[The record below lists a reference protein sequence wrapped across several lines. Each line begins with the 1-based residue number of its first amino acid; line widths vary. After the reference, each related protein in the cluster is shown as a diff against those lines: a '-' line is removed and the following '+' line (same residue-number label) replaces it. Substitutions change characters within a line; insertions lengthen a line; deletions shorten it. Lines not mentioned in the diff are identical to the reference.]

1 MDLAGAAMQAMVNNI
16 HALSF
21 LNCWFL
27 AKGGGLEARSSGY
40 GSGGGHGG
48 GYGYQPQVWKLN
60 LTNFQMI
67 ICIELIILDLKSLWI
82 EATCFKKLKQR
93 WILIFAIPFEHNI
106 LPF

>member
-27 AKGGGLEARSSGY
+27 EKGGGLEARSSGY

-48 GYGYQPQVWKLN
+48 GYGYQPQVWKLD

-67 ICIELIILDLKSLWI
+67 IFIESISLDLKS
-82 EATCFKKLKQR
+82 KKMKQR
-93 WILIFAIPFEHNI
+93 WILIFAIFFEHNI